1 MNEKNGIG
9 ESKPKQD
16 RRQGESVPEL
26 PVGRA
31 YAVEPLA
38 VGKVLTVWLVRVFEK
53 KDRKISNIVIALVI
67 FVIFMTYIYITIY
80 AYY

>member
-9 ESKPKQD
+9 ESKPKQR
-16 RRQGESVPEL
+16 RRQGESAPEL

-38 VGKVLTVWLVRVFEK
+38 VGKVVTFNWNLKYGWQLSDCGFCQYHLMAK
-53 KDRKISNIVIALVI
+53 SA
-67 FVIFMTYIYITIY
+67 IT
-80 AYY
+80 